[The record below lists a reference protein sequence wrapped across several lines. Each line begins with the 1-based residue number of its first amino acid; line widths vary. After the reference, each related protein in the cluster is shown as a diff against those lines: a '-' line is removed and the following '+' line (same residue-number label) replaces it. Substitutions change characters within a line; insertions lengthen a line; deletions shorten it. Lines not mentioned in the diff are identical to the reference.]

1 MRQNL
6 SRKRS
11 LVLAGLGALGLAL
24 AGVAPLAG
32 PAVQAKE
39 YVTAPVEHATIV
51 KEVRATGGVRP
62 SSTVRV
68 TASAEGTIAWL
79 GAAPGTRVRRGE
91 VVARI
96 APAEVVETPAPGGTA
111 RPDAAPAPT
120 TAAPAD
126 QSAAARKAADEARKR
141 RDAAQAEATKM
152 ESLREVVP
160 RLQIEAA
167 QAEAKAAA
175 AAYELAAARLAH
187 AEKASGA
194 ATRRADPVAA
204 PRAAAAPAPGLV
216 AVTANVDGVVVSRNV
231 ATGESVSKGTAV
243 VTIAETLATVE
254 VRVPISSPQSA
265 DVREGMEATATI
277 GAVPSASFRGRVAE
291 VGHAFAI
298 VEIANPDQALRP
310 GMRAEVTVP
319 VARREGVLTVPNAA
333 LSFEPDAAL
342 GADARPDSA
351 AVVWV
356 QTADGELAARVATV
370 GLSDG
375 ERTEIVSGAIAQ
387 GDLVVTAVAGAEPPA
402 PIDVAH
408 AAAAPGVAFEM
419 TPEVER
425 LVRFYRDGAGR
436 VTAEAAR
443 SRSEGLRHR
452 AEEIFR
458 EENVPA
464 ELVAVA
470 LVESAWHSAAVSPVG
485 AAGIWQFMP
494 ATAER
499 FGLVLAG
506 GVDERYD
513 FEKATRAAA
522 QYLRWLADRYDGDWE
537 LAVGA
542 YNCGEGAMDR
552 AIESAGGARDF
563 WLLARTG
570 RLPEETANY
579 VPAVLAATM
588 LEG

>member
-68 TASAEGTIAWL
+68 TANADGTIAWL

-96 APAEVVETPAPGGTA
+96 APAEVEAPPPGGAA

-120 TAAPAD
+120 TAAAGD
-126 QSAAARKAADEARKR
+126 QIAAARKAADEARKR

-175 AAYELAAARLAH
+175 AAFELAAARLAH
-187 AEKASGA
+187 AEKATPGA
-194 ATRRADPVAA
+194 APRRADPVAA
-204 PRAAAAPAPGLV
+204 PRAAAAPASGAV
-216 AVTANVDGVVVSRNV
+216 AVTANVDGIVVSRNV

-254 VRVPISSPQSA
+254 VRVPISGPQSA
-265 DVREGMEATATI
+265 DVQEGMEATATI

-291 VGHAFAI
+291 VRHAFAI

-333 LSFEPDAAL
+333 LAFEPDAAL
-342 GADARPDSA
+342 AADARSDSA

-356 QTADGELAARVATV
+356 QTADGELAARAATV

-375 ERTEIVSGAIAQ
+375 KRTEIVAGAIAE
-387 GDLVVTAVAGAEPPA
+387 GDLVVTAVAGAEAPA
-402 PIDVAH
+402 PIDVARV
-408 AAAAPGVAFEM
+408 AAASEVAFEM

-425 LVRFYRDGAGR
+425 LLRFYREGAGR
-436 VTAEAAR
+436 TTAEAAR
-443 SRSEGLRHR
+443 SRSEGLRQR
-452 AEEIFR
+452 AEEIFI
-458 EENVPA
+458 EENVPT

-470 LVESAWHSAAVSPVG
+470 LVESAWHNTAVSPVG

-499 FGLVLAG
+499 FGLVLG
-506 GVDERYD
+506 EGVDERYD

-570 RLPEETANY
+570 RLPEETTNY
-579 VPAVLAATM
+579 VPAVLAATL